1 MNDLWRVQHAAGDL
15 IGVNNVTSCPCPYP
29 LSLPLAAMFI
39 AAFTCSHGDAV
50 P

>member
-1 MNDLWRVQHAAGDL
+1 MNDLWRVQHAAGDF
-15 IGVNNVTSCPCPYP
+15 IGVNNVTSCPCPCP
-29 LSLPLAAMFI
+29 CLSQRRNF

>member
-1 MNDLWRVQHAAGDL
+1 MNDLWRVQHAAGDF
-15 IGVNNVTSCPCPYP
+15 IGVNNVTSCPC
-29 LSLPLAAMFI
+29 LSQRRNF